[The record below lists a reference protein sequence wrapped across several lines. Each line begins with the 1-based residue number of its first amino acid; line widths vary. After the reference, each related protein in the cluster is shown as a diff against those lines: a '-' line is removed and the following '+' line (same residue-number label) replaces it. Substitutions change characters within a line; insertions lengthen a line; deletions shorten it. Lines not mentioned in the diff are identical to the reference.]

1 MTPILVDSSAVVSAV
16 LERGLSPK
24 ALRAIAASPALV
36 VSRLA
41 LVETGRALYR
51 AHNEKRI
58 SAAGLMRVQGEVEE
72 LWARCE
78 LWEITRAVCKEA
90 TMIAPSSALR
100 TLDALHLATLL
111 ALRKRLPSA
120 KLLTMDVRMADA
132 AKSLGLK
139 LVET

>member
-1 MTPILVDSSAVVSAV
+1 MTPILVDSSAVVGAV

-24 ALRAIAASPALV
+24 VLRALAASPALI

-41 LVETGRALYR
+41 LVETGRALHR

-58 SAAGLMRVQGEVEE
+58 TASGLVRVQGEVEE

-78 LWEITRAVCKEA
+78 VWEVTRAVCKEA
-90 TMIAPSSALR
+90 TAMAPASVLR

-111 ALRKRLPSA
+111 AVRKRLPSA
-120 KLLTMDVRMADA
+120 RLLTLDVRMADA

-139 LVET
+139 LIET